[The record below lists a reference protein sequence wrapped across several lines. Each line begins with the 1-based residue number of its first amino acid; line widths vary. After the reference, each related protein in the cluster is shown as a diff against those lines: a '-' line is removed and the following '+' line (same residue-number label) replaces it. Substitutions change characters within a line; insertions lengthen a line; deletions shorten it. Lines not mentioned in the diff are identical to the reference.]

1 MTLQDMLDEQER
13 AQRNVHGLDLV
24 RLTGE
29 ERIEA
34 IRWNVLALED
44 ELHEALAETGWK
56 PWATSRH
63 VNREAFLGELI
74 DAWHFLMNL
83 FIIAD
88 TDAEE
93 IEQRYFAKR
102 AKNDKRQHD
111 GYDGVDG
118 KCPGC
123 HRALDDDAVKCGLS
137 TNGRYVI
144 CRNDPSDPQ
153 TFVRG

>member
-1 MTLQDMLDEQER
+1 MTLQSMLDEQER
-13 AQRNVHGLDLV
+13 AQRDVHGLDLG
-24 RLTGE
+24 RLTDE

-44 ELHEALAETGWK
+44 ELHEALAETGWR

-63 VNREAFLGELI
+63 VNRDAFLGELI

-93 IEQRYFAKR
+93 IKRLYFAKR
-102 AKNDKRQHD
+102 AKNDKRQRD
-111 GYDGVDG
+111 GYDGVAG

-123 HRALDDDAVKCGLS
+123 HRALDDDAVECGQS
-137 TNGRYVI
+137 TNGRYII
-144 CRNDPSDPQ
+144 CRDDKHNPK
-153 TFVRG
+153 TFVLG